1 MSRVSRRCWRQD
13 LSAFWSSLSWRS
25 RSVSEAWNGCKSSTW
40 DVRWQQSSL
49 GRRDSEG
56 GRCGGVTRSGLP
68 HESTTAK
75 RDSPDTLRSRLMI
88 LELTFEHSI
97 NKGLRPARPQR
108 TKREDAP
115 VSAVPSSAA
124 FGDCVLEG
132 VLFEWYQLT
141 FPRSIRAPRYTHA
154 LVPHP
159 DRQRQLDSLR
169 NRREVL
175 ELALDEAKRDL
186 HRSHQ
191 LGPWPSILLDRV
203 RRFLPSPLA
212 RVGLRVRERRELR
225 RVEGRGG
232 GGERVYEG
240 GEGDDLG
247 QPRGVLDCSGTA
259 RRLSSCAADLGRHD
273 TRHCL
278 DRFLV
283 DLEGD
288 RC

>member
-68 HESTTAK
+68 PHASATAK

-141 FPRSIRAPRYTHA
+141 FLGPSVLLATLTLWSPTLIAK
-154 LVPHP
+154 
-159 DRQRQLDSLR
+159 DSLTACEIAAR
-169 NRREVL
+169 SSSSLSTRPNATCTAPTSSVLGHPSSWIESVDSCRRLLRGWGSESERGESCAGWKGEVG
-175 ELALDEAKRDL
+175 EENESTRA
-186 HRSHQ
+186 
-191 LGPWPSILLDRV
+191 
-203 RRFLPSPLA
+203 
-212 RVGLRVRERRELR
+212 VREMIW
-225 RVEGRGG
+225 GN
-232 GGERVYEG
+232 
-240 GEGDDLG
+240 
-247 QPRGVLDCSGTA
+247 
-259 RRLSSCAADLGRHD
+259 
-273 TRHCL
+273 
-278 DRFLV
+278 
-283 DLEGD
+283 LEE
-288 RC
+288 C